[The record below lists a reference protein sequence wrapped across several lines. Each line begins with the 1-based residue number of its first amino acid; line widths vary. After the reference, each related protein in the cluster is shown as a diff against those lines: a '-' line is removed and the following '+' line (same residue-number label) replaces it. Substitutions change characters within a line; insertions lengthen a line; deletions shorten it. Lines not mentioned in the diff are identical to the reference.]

1 VLQVNL
7 TGSVV
12 GPEAPISYLRA
23 HQTPPGPASR
33 SYRQPTVSPA
43 SRPNSTTGG
52 TTLAGCAGSTG
63 GGYGSSSGG
72 AYGSSVAAA
81 GQDISLPDIGA
92 RSHRSTGG
100 VRGGGMVA
108 AAVAA
113 INAKGSPTKGEAA
126 DSPRSGAGSSYSAS
140 SSYKAAGGVSH
151 GRPTLLQPS
160 SELCAYGGQDT
171 AQDLDSPSKASLD
184 SPNKFAGGAWA
195 TPQGAMARGIAAGGA
210 AGGWGGAGS
219 AGITPSRIP
228 SSSFGVMAAAGSA
241 AGPHRGLSLRGGSA
255 AKAASPAAAVGA
267 AAGRQGTLPGAYMA
281 SAGVTGRR
289 GASGGGGGG
298 MGSVRG
304 SGGTPSRAE
313 IGLRSARKPAA
324 RR

>member
-1 VLQVNL
+1 M
-7 TGSVV
+7 

-33 SYRQPTVSPA
+33 SYRQPTASPA

-52 TTLAGCAGSTG
+52 STLAGYAGSTG

-72 AYGSSVAAA
+72 VYGGSVAAA
-81 GQDISLPDIGA
+81 GQDMGLPDIGA

-100 VRGGGMVA
+100 VRGGMVA

-113 INAKGSPTKGEAA
+113 INSKGSPTKGEAA

-151 GRPTLLQPS
+151 GRPTLLHPS

-171 AQDLDSPSKASLD
+171 AQDLDSPSKASMD
-184 SPNKFAGGAWA
+184 SPNKFGAAGAWA
-195 TPQGAMARGIAAGGA
+195 TPTGAMARGVAVGGA

-228 SSSFGVMAAAGSA
+228 SSSSGGMGAAGSA

-267 AAGRQGTLPGAYMA
+267 AAGRQGASPGAYLA
-281 SAGVTGRR
+281 SAGVIGRR

-313 IGLRSARKPAA
+313 IGLRSARKPVA